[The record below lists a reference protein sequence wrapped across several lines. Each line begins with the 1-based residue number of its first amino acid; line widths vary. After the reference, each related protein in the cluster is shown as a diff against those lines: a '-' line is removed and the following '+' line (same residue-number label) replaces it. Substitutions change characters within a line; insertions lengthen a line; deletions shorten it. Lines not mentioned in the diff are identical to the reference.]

1 MSTKLRL
8 TREKGQ
14 AKYYTEQLGSD
25 FRLEMMLIP
34 SGTFMMGTSNSE
46 IERLC
51 TEYET
56 NYFKRESPQHKVN
69 ISSFF
74 MGKYPITQAQWKAIA
89 ELVPIE
95 KELNPDPSNFKDSYR
110 EQNRWRRPLECV
122 SWEDA
127 VEFCKRLSRETKRD
141 YRLPTEAEWEY
152 ACRANTTTA
161 FHFGETITTG
171 LANYRG
177 TDWEIGEKVYP
188 GNYGYG
194 PKGEYREQT
203 TPVGYFKVANAFGL
217 YDMHGNVWEW
227 CQDDFHSN
235 YEGAPTDGSAW
246 IDAQNSHA
254 DNSSNSAKND
264 DNKPNKVIRSG
275 SWYNGPNRCRSADRS
290 LNNPRGDGINV
301 GFRVVRS
308 APSG

>member
-8 TREKGQ
+8 TREKRQ
-14 AKYYTEQLGSD
+14 AKYYREDLGD
-25 FRLEMMLIP
+25 GITLDMMEIP
-34 SGTFMMGTSNSE
+34 GGEFMMGTSDAE

-51 TEYET
+51 IEYGT
-56 NYFKRESPQHKVN
+56 NYFKRESPQHKV
-69 ISSFF
+69 SVPKFF
-74 MGKYPITQAQWKAIA
+74 MSKYPITQAQWKAIA
-89 ELVPIE
+89 NLVPID
-95 KELNPDPSNFKDSYR
+95 KELNRDPSHFKDSYR
-110 EQNRWRRPLECV
+110 EQNRWRRPVECV

-177 TDWEIGEKVYP
+177 TDWKIGEKVYA

-227 CQDDFHSN
+227 CQDDSHSN

-254 DNSSNSAKND
+254 DNSSNTQEND
-264 DNKPNKVIRSG
+264 DNKPNKVIRGG
-275 SWYNGPNRCRSADRS
+275 SWCYNPFQCRSANRGYDYPRIN
-290 LNNPRGDGINV
+290 LNLV

-308 APSG
+308 APRT